1 MGEQM
6 TFQRYEAKY
15 LITREQATAVQKAMA
30 EYMAADPHG
39 KSTLCSLYF
48 DTPDY
53 LLARR
58 SLEQPVYKEKLRL
71 RSYGAVC
78 QNRPVFVEL
87 KKKCASVVYKRRICM
102 SAPQAYDYLLRGKP
116 AQDSQIAREIDY
128 FLRIYEGI
136 RPAAL
141 ISVQR
146 EAYYAKDDY
155 DFRLT
160 FDEGL
165 LWRDYDLGLDFGV
178 YGEPLLERNFVLM
191 EAKTS
196 NAFPLWLVELLS
208 AHHIYKTHFSKYGA
222 AYAAIYQNGGKGG
235 MRRYA

>member
-6 TFQRYEAKY
+6 TFQRYETKY
-15 LITREQATAVQKAMA
+15 LVTREQAAVIQKAML
-30 EYMAADPHG
+30 EYMTADSHG

-102 SAPQAYDYLLRGKP
+102 SAPQAYDYLLRGKAAP
-116 AQDSQIAREIDY
+116 DSQIAREIDY
-128 FLRIYEGI
+128 FLRMYEGL

-141 ISVQR
+141 ICVQR
-146 EAYYAKDDY
+146 EAYYAKDDCS
-155 DFRLT
+155 FRLT
-160 FDEGL
+160 FDEDL

-178 YGEPLLERNFVLM
+178 YGELLLDRNLVLM
-191 EAKTS
+191 EAKT
-196 NAFPLWLVELLS
+196 AGVFPLWLVKLLS
-208 AHHIYKTHFSKYGA
+208 EHHIYKSSFSKYGA
-222 AYAAIYQNGGKGG
+222 AYAAIYQNDGKGG